1 MDCVLIDLRI
11 YEKMKYM
18 MEAYGG
24 PPLSKRKEVSPS
36 LQARRPFM
44 HREDSYPFL
53 IDCVLI
59 DMRI

>member
-1 MDCVLIDLRI
+1 
-11 YEKMKYM
+11 MKYM
-18 MEAYGG
+18 IEASGG
-24 PPLSKRKEVSPS
+24 PSLSNRKEVSPS

-59 DMRI
+59 DLRI